1 MSQSQQGFWGLV
13 CLPVGFLH
21 RIHRNSHIPMWRVLL
36 CAQLWKQKNFW
47 ALHQPLGLHQG
58 LLCFLANKEL
68 RDLHILFP
76 AQLLGLVCAG
86 RIHPA
91 INPCSSSVS
100 KQASEAAEIKLKF
113 VFSAL
118 LGFFFWYKRKNFTCS
133 DLPFPAIS
141 WWNYSWFAYQESC
154 SGCNALFFFLNYR
167 MWAVPLSWPQAR
179 GQEQDPDLWTLR
191 LLIFLKNCRSSQAPF
206 CSICYFNK
214 LSS

>member
-118 LGFFFWYKRKNFTCS
+118 LGFFFFGTKGRISLVQIYLSLLFPDGIIP
-133 DLPFPAIS
+133 DLHIRNPAL
-141 WWNYSWFAYQESC
+141 A
-154 SGCNALFFFLNYR
+154 AMLFFFSWITGCERCLCPGHKPEVR
-167 MWAVPLSWPQAR
+167 SRTPICELS
-179 GQEQDPDLWTLR
+179 G
-191 LLIFLKNCRSSQAPF
+191 C
-206 CSICYFNK
+206 
-214 LSS
+214 

>member
-21 RIHRNSHIPMWRVLL
+21 RIHRNSHIPTWRVLL
-36 CAQLWKQKNFW
+36 CAQLWKQKNLW

-118 LGFFFWYKRKNFTCS
+118 LGFFFFLVQKEEFHLFRSTFPCHFLMELFLICISGILLWLQCS
-133 DLPFPAIS
+133 FFFS
-141 WWNYSWFAYQESC
+141 WITGCERCLCPGHKPEVSSRTPICEL
-154 SGCNALFFFLNYR
+154 SGC
-167 MWAVPLSWPQAR
+167 
-179 GQEQDPDLWTLR
+179 
-191 LLIFLKNCRSSQAPF
+191 
-206 CSICYFNK
+206 
-214 LSS
+214 